1 MEYIQKLPPEELLNF
16 AQLAKKYDAPFFTPV
31 FDRYNGVH
39 TLRLFKTLEDKAR
52 YEETADPYA
61 IFRPS
66 LFFFDMSEPLG
77 PQIIEFL
84 GNDLPKHNEIRA
96 ALMRFI
102 GSAKDWAQKYHLLLH
117 TLKKFNVPSGS
128 MPAPA

>member
-1 MEYIQKLPPEELLNF
+1 MEYIQKLTPEELLNF
-16 AQLAKKYDAPFFTPV
+16 AQLAKKYDASFFTPV

-39 TLRLFKTLEDKAR
+39 TLRLFKTLEDKSK

-77 PQIIEFL
+77 PQIVNFL
-84 GNDLPKHNEIRA
+84 GSDLPKHSEIRS

-102 GSAKDWAQKYHLLLH
+102 GTAKDWAQKYHLLLRV
-117 TLKKFNVPSGS
+117 LKRFSAP
-128 MPAPA
+128 PARLPV